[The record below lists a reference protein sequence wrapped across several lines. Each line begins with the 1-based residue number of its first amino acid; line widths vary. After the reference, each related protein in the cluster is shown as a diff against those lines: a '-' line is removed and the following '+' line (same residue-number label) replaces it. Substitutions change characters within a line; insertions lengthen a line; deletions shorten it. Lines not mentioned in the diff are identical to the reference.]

1 VKNILILL
9 MLLVSVISAQVEYS
23 SNLGNAKSMN
33 FSVDVGGF
41 KSSVQNKTRMDFF
54 VQVPYTSIQFVKK
67 DNGFYA
73 NYNIT
78 LSFTDESKTN
88 IIFERNWKEKIKTN
102 DFDQTLSGGNYNLSY
117 KTYDLNPGKY
127 FVKCIVE
134 DSDSRAASSKE
145 IPLIVKQISDSLGV
159 SDLML
164 VSEFVKDSTGEKI
177 IPNVTASVTNRS
189 NLVPLYFEIYSDKK
203 REINIEYSLD
213 DLKKNTSF
221 KQMEHITVNPGTNLI
236 KHTVNNV
243 SFSVGEYLL
252 NAVIKD
258 NDWKI
263 ITSVEKKIFS
273 KIHGVPL
280 AITDLN
286 KAVDQIV
293 YIASPEELDFI
304 KEGKSYEEKLERF
317 LSFWDKKKP
326 NPKTDDNP
334 ILYEYF
340 RRVDYANKNFKGL
353 GEGWRSDMGMIF
365 ITFGPP
371 SSVERHPL
379 DSNTKPYE
387 IWDYYELNRSFVFID
402 QTGFGDYRLLDPDY
416 SRWPGYRP

>member
-1 VKNILILL
+1 MFITILF
-9 MLLVSVISAQVEYS
+9 LVSVISAQVEYS
-23 SNLGNAKSMN
+23 TNSRSGKPIN

-41 KSSVQNKTRMDFF
+41 KSSVPNKTRMDFF
-54 VQVPYTSIQFVKK
+54 VQVPYSSIQFVKK
-67 DNGFYA
+67 DDGFYA

-78 LSFTDESKTN
+78 LSFADESKIN
-88 IIFERNWKEKIKTN
+88 IIFERTWKERVKTTN
-102 DFDQTLSGGNYNLSY
+102 FEQTLSMDNFNLSY

-134 DSDSRAASSKE
+134 DSDSRSASSKE
-145 IPLIVKQISDSLGV
+145 IPLVVKQISDSLGV

-189 NLVPLYFEIYSDKK
+189 TSVPLYFEIYSDKT

-213 DLKKNTSF
+213 DLKNSTSF
-221 KQMEHITVNPGTNLI
+221 KQMEHLTVKPGTNLV
-236 KHTVNNV
+236 KHTINNV
-243 SFSVGEYLL
+243 SFSVGGYLL

-263 ITSVEKKIFS
+263 ITSVEKKIIS
-273 KIHGVPL
+273 KIHGVPS
-280 AITDLN
+280 AITDLE
-286 KAVDQIV
+286 KAIQQII
-293 YIASPEELDFI
+293 YIASTEELDFI
-304 KEGKSYEEKLERF
+304 KEGKNYDEKLERF

-326 NPKTDDNP
+326 NSKTDDNP

-340 RRVDYANKNFKGL
+340 RRVDYANKHFKGL
-353 GEGWRSDMGMIF
+353 GEGWHSDMGMIF

-387 IWDYYELNRSFVFID
+387 IWDYYELNRTFVFSD
-402 QTGFGDYRLLDPDY
+402 QTGFGDYRLVNPDY

>member
-1 VKNILILL
+1 VKKIFIIIFLL
-9 MLLVSVISAQVEYS
+9 ASVISAQVEYS
-23 SNLGNAKSMN
+23 TNLKDGKAIG

-41 KSSVQNKTRMDFF
+41 KSSVPNKTRMDFF
-54 VQVPYTSIQFVKK
+54 VQVPYSSIQFVKK
-67 DNGFYA
+67 DDGFYA

-78 LSFTDESKTN
+78 LSFTDESKMN
-88 IIFERNWKEKIKTN
+88 IIFERNWKERVKTS
-102 DFDQTLSGGNYNLSY
+102 DFEQTLSSENFNLSY

-145 IPLIVKQISDSLGV
+145 IPLVVKQISDSLGV

-164 VSEFVKDSTGEKI
+164 VAEYVKDSSGEKI
-177 IPNVTASVTNRS
+177 IPNVTASVTNKTTS
-189 NLVPLYFEIYSDKK
+189 VPLYFEIYSDKT
-203 REINIEYSLD
+203 RDINIEYSLD

-221 KQMEHITVNPGTNLI
+221 KQMEHLRINPGTNLV
-236 KHTVNNV
+236 KHIINNV
-243 SFSVGEYLL
+243 SFSVGGYLL

-263 ITSVEKKIFS
+263 ITSVEKKILS

-293 YIASPEELDFI
+293 YIASPEELNFI

-317 LSFWDKKKP
+317 LSFWNKKKP
-326 NPKTDDNP
+326 NSKTDDNP

-340 RRVDYANKNFKGL
+340 RRVDYANKNFKGM

>member
-1 VKNILILL
+1 MKKILI
-9 MLLVSVISAQVEYS
+9 MIFLLVSVISAQVEYS
-23 SNLGNAKSMN
+23 TNLRTGKAIN

-41 KSSVQNKTRMDFF
+41 KSAIPNKTRMDFF
-54 VQVPYTSIQFVKK
+54 VQVPYSSIQFVKK
-67 DNGFYA
+67 DDGFYA

-78 LSFTDESKTN
+78 LSFTDESKMN
-88 IIFERNWKEKIKTN
+88 IIFERNWKERVKTT
-102 DFDQTLSGGNYNLSY
+102 DFEQTLSSENFNLSY

-145 IPLIVKQISDSLGV
+145 IPLVVKQISDSLGV

-164 VSEFVKDSTGEKI
+164 VAEYVKDPSGEKI

-189 NLVPLYFEIYSDKK
+189 TSIPLYFEIYSDKT
-203 REINIEYSLD
+203 RDINIEYSLD

-221 KQMEHITVNPGTNLI
+221 KQMEHLKVNPGTNLI
-236 KHTVNNV
+236 KHTINNV
-243 SFSVGEYLL
+243 SFSVGGYLL

-263 ITSVEKKIFS
+263 IISVEKKIFS

-280 AITDLN
+280 AITDLD

-326 NPKTDDNP
+326 NSKTTDNP

-402 QTGFGDYRLLDPDY
+402 QTGFGNYRLVNPDY

>member
-1 VKNILILL
+1 
-9 MLLVSVISAQVEYS
+9 MLLVSIISAQVEYS

-33 FSVDVGGF
+33 FSIDVGGF
-41 KSSVQNKTRMDFF
+41 KSTVQNKTRMDFF

-67 DNGFYA
+67 DNVFYA

-88 IIFERNWKEKIKTN
+88 IIFERNWKEKVKTN
-102 DFDQTLSGGNYNLSY
+102 DFDQTLSGENYNLSY

-145 IPLIVKQISDSLGV
+145 IPLVVKQITDSLGV

-189 NLVPLYFEIYSDKK
+189 NLVPLYFEIYSNKK
-203 REINIEYSLD
+203 RDVNIEYSVD
-213 DLKKNTSF
+213 DLKKNTSL
-221 KQMEHITVNPGTNLI
+221 KQMEHLTVNPGTNLI

-243 SFSVGEYLL
+243 SFSVGEYLV
-252 NAVIKD
+252 NAAIKD
-258 NDWKI
+258 NDWKT
-263 ITSVEKKIFS
+263 ITTIEKKIYS

-280 AITDLN
+280 AITNLD
-286 KAVDQIV
+286 KAVEQMV
-293 YIASPEELDFI
+293 YIASPEELDYL
-304 KEGKSYEEKLERF
+304 KEGKSYDEKLERF
-317 LSFWDKKKP
+317 LNFWDKKKP
-326 NPKTDDNP
+326 SSKTIDNP

-340 RRVDYANKNFKGL
+340 RRVDYSNKHFKGL

-387 IWDYYELNRSFVFID
+387 IWDYYELNRSFVFSD

>member
-1 VKNILILL
+1 MKKIFLIIILL
-9 MLLVSVISAQVEYS
+9 ASIVSAQVEYS
-23 SNLGNAKSMN
+23 TNRRDGKSIN

-54 VQVPYTSIQFVKK
+54 VQVPYSSIQFVKK
-67 DNGFYA
+67 DDGFYA

-78 LSFTDESKTN
+78 LSFADESKMN
-88 IIFERNWKEKIKTN
+88 IIFERNWKEKVKTT
-102 DFDQTLSGGNYNLSY
+102 DFEQTLSGENFNLSY

-145 IPLIVKQISDSLGV
+145 IPLTVKQISDSLGV
-159 SDLML
+159 SDLVL
-164 VSEFVKDSTGEKI
+164 VSEFVEDSTGERI
-177 IPNVTASVTNRS
+177 IPNVTSSVTNRS
-189 NLVPLYFEIYSDKK
+189 TSLPLYFEIYSNKT
-203 REINIEYSLD
+203 REINVEYLLD

-221 KQMEHITVNPGTNLI
+221 KQMEHVTVKTGTNLI
-236 KHTVNNV
+236 KHTINNI
-243 SFSVGEYLL
+243 SFSVGGYIL

-258 NDWKI
+258 NDWKE
-263 ITSVEKKIFS
+263 ITSVEKKIYS

-280 AITDLN
+280 AITDLD
-286 KAVDQIV
+286 KAIGQMV

-304 KEGKSYEEKLERF
+304 KEGKSYDEKLERF

-326 NPKTDDNP
+326 NPKTSDNP

-379 DSNTKPYE
+379 DSNSKPFE
-387 IWDYYELNRSFVFID
+387 IWDYYELNRSFVFVD
-402 QTGFGDYRLLDPDY
+402 QTGFGDYRLLAPDY

>member
-1 VKNILILL
+1 MIFF
-9 MLLVSVISAQVEYS
+9 LVSVISAQVEYS
-23 SNLGNAKSMN
+23 TNLRDGKSIN

-41 KSSVQNKTRMDFF
+41 KSTVPNKTRMDFF
-54 VQVPYTSIQFVKK
+54 VQVPYSSIQFVKK
-67 DNGFYA
+67 DDGFYA

-78 LSFTDESKTN
+78 LSFTDESKMN
-88 IIFERNWKEKIKTN
+88 IIFERNWKERVKTT
-102 DFDQTLSGGNYNLSY
+102 DFEQTLSRENFNLSY

-134 DSDSRAASSKE
+134 DSDSKSASSKE
-145 IPLIVKQISDSLGV
+145 IPLLVKQISDSLGV

-164 VSEFVKDSTGEKI
+164 VAEFVKDSTGEKI

-189 NLVPLYFEIYSDKK
+189 TSVPLYFEIYSDKT
-203 REINIEYSLD
+203 RDINIEYSLD
-213 DLKKNTSF
+213 DLKKSTSF
-221 KQMEHITVNPGTNLI
+221 KQMEHLTVNPGTNLI

-243 SFSVGEYLL
+243 SFSVGGYLL

-280 AITDLN
+280 AITDLD
-286 KAVDQIV
+286 KAVDQIA
-293 YIASPEELDFI
+293 YIASPKELDFI
-304 KEGKSYEEKLERF
+304 KEGKSYDEKLERF

-326 NPKTDDNP
+326 NSKTDDNP

-353 GEGWRSDMGMIF
+353 VEGWRSDMGMVYV
-365 ITFGPP
+365 TFGPP
-371 SSVERHPL
+371 SNVERHPF
-379 DSNTKPYE
+379 DSDSKPYE
-387 IWDYYELNRSFVFID
+387 IWDYYE
-402 QTGFGDYRLLDPDY
+402 
-416 SRWPGYRP
+416 

>member
-1 VKNILILL
+1 MILL
-9 MLLVSVISAQVEYS
+9 ASIASAQVEYS
-23 SNLGNAKSMN
+23 AGQRGGKSIN

-41 KSSVQNKTRMDFF
+41 KSSVPNKTRMDFF
-54 VQVPYTSIQFVKK
+54 VQVPYSSIQFVKK
-67 DNGFYA
+67 DDGFYA
-73 NYNIT
+73 SYNIT
-78 LSFTDESKTN
+78 LSFADESKTN
-88 IIFERNWKEKIKTN
+88 IIFERTWKERVKTTN
-102 DFDQTLSGGNYNLSY
+102 FEQTLSGENFNLSY
-117 KTYDLNPGKY
+117 KTYDLNPEKY

-134 DSDSRAASSKE
+134 DSDSRSASSKE
-145 IPLIVKQISDSLGV
+145 IPLVVKQISDSLGV
-159 SDLML
+159 SDLIL
-164 VSEFVKDSTGEKI
+164 VSEFVKDSAGEKI

-189 NLVPLYFEIYSDKK
+189 TSVPLYFEIYSNKT

-213 DLKKNTSF
+213 DLKNSSSF
-221 KQMEHITVNPGTNLI
+221 KQMEHLTVKPGTNLV
-236 KHTVNNV
+236 KHTINNI

-263 ITSVEKKIFS
+263 ITSVEKKIYS
-273 KIHGVPL
+273 KIHGVPS

-286 KAVDQIV
+286 KAVEQII

-304 KEGKSYEEKLERF
+304 KEGKNYDEKLERF

-326 NPKTDDNP
+326 NSKTDYNP

-340 RRVDYANKNFKGL
+340 SRVDYANKHFKGL
-353 GEGWRSDMGMIF
+353 VEGWRSDMGMIF

-379 DSNTKPYE
+379 DSNSKPYE
-387 IWDYYELNRSFVFID
+387 IWDYYELNRSFVFSD
-402 QTGFGDYRLLDPDY
+402 QTGFGDYRLVNPDY

>member
-1 VKNILILL
+1 MIIIFLA
-9 MLLVSVISAQVEYS
+9 SVASAQVEYS
-23 SNLGNAKSMN
+23 TNLNSGKSIN

-41 KSSVQNKTRMDFF
+41 KSAVPNKTRMDFF
-54 VQVPYTSIQFVKK
+54 VQVPYSSIQFVKK
-67 DNGFYA
+67 DDGFYA

-78 LSFTDESKTN
+78 LSFTDESKMN
-88 IIFERNWKEKIKTN
+88 IIFERNWKERVKTT
-102 DFDQTLSGGNYNLSY
+102 DFEQTLSRENFNLSY

-134 DSDSRAASSKE
+134 DSDSKSASSKE
-145 IPLIVKQISDSLGV
+145 IPLLVKQISDSLGV

-164 VSEFVKDSTGEKI
+164 VAEFVKDSTGEKI

-189 NLVPLYFEIYSDKK
+189 TSVPLYFEIYSNKK
-203 REINIEYSLD
+203 RDINIEYSLD
-213 DLKKNTSF
+213 DLKKSTSF
-221 KQMEHITVNPGTNLI
+221 KQMEHLTVNPGTNLI

-243 SFSVGEYLL
+243 SFSVGGYLL

-280 AITDLN
+280 AITDLD
-286 KAVDQIV
+286 KAVDQIA
-293 YIASPEELDFI
+293 YIASPKELDFI
-304 KEGKSYEEKLERF
+304 KEGKSYDEKLERF

-326 NPKTDDNP
+326 NSKTDDNP

-353 GEGWRSDMGMIF
+353 VEGWRSDMGMVYV
-365 ITFGPP
+365 TFGPP
-371 SSVERHPL
+371 SNVERHPF
-379 DSNTKPYE
+379 DSDSKPYE
-387 IWDYYELNRSFVFID
+387 IWDYYEQSRNFVFID
-402 QTGFGDYRLLDPDY
+402 QTGFGDYRLVNPDY

>member
-1 VKNILILL
+1 
-9 MLLVSVISAQVEYS
+9 MLLVSIISAQVEYS

-33 FSVDVGGF
+33 FSIDVGGF
-41 KSSVQNKTRMDFF
+41 KSSVPNKTRMDFF

-67 DNGFYA
+67 DNVFYA

-88 IIFERNWKEKIKTN
+88 IIFERNWKEKVKTN
-102 DFDQTLSGGNYNLSY
+102 DFDQTLSGENYNLSY

-145 IPLIVKQISDSLGV
+145 IPLVVKQITDSLGV

-189 NLVPLYFEIYSDKK
+189 NLVPLYFEIYSNKK
-203 REINIEYSLD
+203 RDVNIEYSVD
-213 DLKKNTSF
+213 DLKKNTSL
-221 KQMEHITVNPGTNLI
+221 KQMEHLTVNPGTNLI

-243 SFSVGEYLL
+243 SFSVGEYLV
-252 NAVIKD
+252 NAAIKD
-258 NDWKI
+258 NDWKT
-263 ITSVEKKIFS
+263 ITTIEKKIYS

-280 AITDLN
+280 AITNLD
-286 KAVDQIV
+286 KAVEQMV
-293 YIASPEELDFI
+293 YIASPEELDYL
-304 KEGKSYEEKLERF
+304 KEGKSYDEKLERF
-317 LSFWDKKKP
+317 LNFWDKKKP
-326 NPKTDDNP
+326 SSKTIDNP

-340 RRVDYANKNFKGL
+340 RRVDYSNKHFKGL

-387 IWDYYELNRSFVFID
+387 IWDYYELNRSFVFSD

>member
-1 VKNILILL
+1 MIIIFLA
-9 MLLVSVISAQVEYS
+9 SVASAQVEYS
-23 SNLGNAKSMN
+23 TNLNSGKSIN

-41 KSSVQNKTRMDFF
+41 KSAVPNKTRMDFF
-54 VQVPYTSIQFVKK
+54 VQVPYSSIQFVKK
-67 DNGFYA
+67 DDGFYA

-78 LSFTDESKTN
+78 LSFTDESKMN
-88 IIFERNWKEKIKTN
+88 IIFERNWKERVKTT
-102 DFDQTLSGGNYNLSY
+102 DFEQTLSMENFNLSY

-134 DSDSRAASSKE
+134 DSDSKSASSKE
-145 IPLIVKQISDSLGV
+145 IPLLVKQISDSLDV

-164 VSEFVKDSTGEKI
+164 VAEFVKDSTGEKI

-189 NLVPLYFEIYSDKK
+189 TSVPLYFEIYSDKK
-203 REINIEYSLD
+203 RDINIEYSLD
-213 DLKKNTSF
+213 DLKKSTSF
-221 KQMEHITVNPGTNLI
+221 KQMEHLTVNPGTNLI

-243 SFSVGEYLL
+243 SFSVGGYLL

-280 AITDLN
+280 AITDLD
-286 KAVDQIV
+286 KAVDQIA
-293 YIASPEELDFI
+293 YIASPKELDFI
-304 KEGKSYEEKLERF
+304 KEGKSYDEKLERF

-326 NPKTDDNP
+326 NSKTDDNP

-353 GEGWRSDMGMIF
+353 VKGWRSDMGMVYV
-365 ITFGPP
+365 TFGPP
-371 SSVERHPL
+371 SNVERHPF
-379 DSNTKPYE
+379 DSDSKPYE
-387 IWDYYELNRSFVFID
+387 IWDYYEQSRNFVFVD
-402 QTGFGDYRLLDPDY
+402 QTGFGDYRLVNPDY

>member
-1 VKNILILL
+1 MIF
-9 MLLVSVISAQVEYS
+9 LLVSVISAQVEYS
-23 SNLGNAKSMN
+23 TNLRTGKAIN

-41 KSSVQNKTRMDFF
+41 KSAIPNKTRMDFF
-54 VQVPYTSIQFVKK
+54 VQVPYSSIQFVKK
-67 DNGFYA
+67 DDGFYA

-78 LSFTDESKTN
+78 LSFTDESKMN
-88 IIFERNWKEKIKTN
+88 IIFERNWKERVKTT
-102 DFDQTLSGGNYNLSY
+102 DFEQTLSSENFNLSY

-145 IPLIVKQISDSLGV
+145 IPLVVKQISDSLGV

-164 VSEFVKDSTGEKI
+164 VAEYVKDPSGEKI

-189 NLVPLYFEIYSDKK
+189 TSIPLYFEIYSDKT
-203 REINIEYSLD
+203 RDINIEYSLD

-221 KQMEHITVNPGTNLI
+221 KQMEHLKVNPGTNLI
-236 KHTVNNV
+236 KHTINNV
-243 SFSVGEYLL
+243 SFSVGGYLL

-263 ITSVEKKIFS
+263 IISVEKKIFS

-280 AITDLN
+280 AITDLD

-326 NPKTDDNP
+326 NSKTTDNP

-402 QTGFGDYRLLDPDY
+402 QTGFGNYRLVNPDY

>member
-1 VKNILILL
+1 
-9 MLLVSVISAQVEYS
+9 MLLVSIISAQVEYS

-33 FSVDVGGF
+33 FSIDVGGF
-41 KSSVQNKTRMDFF
+41 KSSVPNKTRMDFF

-67 DNGFYA
+67 DNVFYA

-102 DFDQTLSGGNYNLSY
+102 DFDQTLSGENYNLSY

-145 IPLIVKQISDSLGV
+145 IPLVVKQITDSLGV

-189 NLVPLYFEIYSDKK
+189 NLVPLYFEIYSNKK
-203 REINIEYSLD
+203 RDVNIEYSVD
-213 DLKKNTSF
+213 DLKKNTSL
-221 KQMEHITVNPGTNLI
+221 KQMEHLTVNPGTNLI

-243 SFSVGEYLL
+243 SFSVGEYLV
-252 NAVIKD
+252 NAAIKD
-258 NDWKI
+258 NDWKT
-263 ITSVEKKIFS
+263 ITTIEKKIYS

-280 AITDLN
+280 AITNLD
-286 KAVDQIV
+286 KAVEQMV
-293 YIASPEELDFI
+293 YIASPEELDYL
-304 KEGKSYEEKLERF
+304 KEGKSYDEKLERF
-317 LSFWDKKKP
+317 LNFWDKKKP
-326 NPKTDDNP
+326 SSKTIDNP

-340 RRVDYANKNFKGL
+340 RRVDYSNKHFKGL

-387 IWDYYELNRSFVFID
+387 IWDYYELNRSFVFSD

>member
-1 VKNILILL
+1 MKKMFITILF
-9 MLLVSVISAQVEYS
+9 LVSVISAQVEYS
-23 SNLGNAKSMN
+23 TNSRSGKPIN

-41 KSSVQNKTRMDFF
+41 KSSVPNKTRMDFF
-54 VQVPYTSIQFVKK
+54 VQVPYSSIQFVKK
-67 DNGFYA
+67 DDGFYA

-78 LSFTDESKTN
+78 LSFADESKIN
-88 IIFERNWKEKIKTN
+88 IIFERTWKERVKTTN
-102 DFDQTLSGGNYNLSY
+102 FEQTLSMDNFNLSY

-134 DSDSRAASSKE
+134 DSDSRSASSKE
-145 IPLIVKQISDSLGV
+145 IPLVVKQISDSLGV

-189 NLVPLYFEIYSDKK
+189 TSVPLYFEIYSDKT

-213 DLKKNTSF
+213 DLKNSTSF
-221 KQMEHITVNPGTNLI
+221 KQMEHLTVKPGTNLV
-236 KHTVNNV
+236 KHTINNV
-243 SFSVGEYLL
+243 SFSVGGYLL

-263 ITSVEKKIFS
+263 ITSVEKKIIS
-273 KIHGVPL
+273 KIHGVPS
-280 AITDLN
+280 AITDLE
-286 KAVDQIV
+286 KAIQQII
-293 YIASPEELDFI
+293 YIASTEELDFI
-304 KEGKSYEEKLERF
+304 KEGKNYDEKLERF

-326 NPKTDDNP
+326 NSKTDDNP

-340 RRVDYANKNFKGL
+340 RRVDYANKHFKGL
-353 GEGWRSDMGMIF
+353 GEGWHSDMGMIF

-387 IWDYYELNRSFVFID
+387 IWDYYELNRTFVFSD
-402 QTGFGDYRLLDPDY
+402 QTGFGDYRLVNPDY

>member
-9 MLLVSVISAQVEYS
+9 LFLVSIISAQVEYS
-23 SNLGNAKSMN
+23 SNLGNAKSMS
-33 FSVDVGGF
+33 FSIDVGGF
-41 KSSVQNKTRMDFF
+41 KSSVRNKTRMDFF

-88 IIFERNWKEKIKTN
+88 IIFERNWKEKVKTS
-102 DFDQTLSGGNYNLSY
+102 DFDQTLSGENYNLSY

-134 DSDSRAASSKE
+134 DSDSRTASTKE
-145 IPLIVKQISDSLGV
+145 IPLVVKQISDSLGV

-189 NLVPLYFEIYSDKK
+189 NLVPLYFEIYSDKT
-203 REINIEYSLD
+203 RDINIEYSLD
-213 DLKKNTSF
+213 DLKKNTSL

-258 NDWKI
+258 KDWKT
-263 ITSVEKKIFS
+263 ITSVEKKIYS

-280 AITDLN
+280 AITDLD
-286 KAVDQIV
+286 KAVEQMV
-293 YIASPEELDFI
+293 YIASPEELDYL
-304 KEGKSYEEKLERF
+304 KEGKSYDEKLERF
-317 LSFWDKKKP
+317 LNFWDKKKP
-326 NPKTDDNP
+326 NSKTIDNP

-340 RRVDYANKNFKGL
+340 RRVDYSNKHFKGL

-387 IWDYYELNRSFVFID
+387 IWDYYELNRSFVFSD